1 MVDERA
7 PVAGA
12 VDAHSAGELAVVGAG
27 SWGTTLAVVYAR
39 GGRDVTLW
47 DRDAARARTIDDTRE
62 NRRYLP
68 DVRLPDGIGV
78 TSDLAVAVRG
88 RPLVVL
94 AVPAQAARGVA
105 TALCP
110 HLAPETVVVVAAKG
124 LEVGSGK
131 RMTEVVAESLRA
143 RQRRGVAVLSGPNLA
158 GEIVRGLPAASVVAA
173 RHRPSAVLAQRLLS
187 TGRFRLYISTDVAG
201 VELGGALKNVMALVA
216 GLADG
221 LGYGDNGKASI
232 MTRGLAEIARLGVA
246 AGARQATFAGL
257 SGLGDL
263 IATCSSPLSRN
274 YHVGYELGQGRTLE
288 EIRGAMSSVAEGVTT
303 TRAALELAARYGV
316 ELPIVTQV
324 GAVLFEGKN
333 PHDAVTELLTRAA
346 RDELTG
352 EAL

>member
-1 MVDERA
+1 MTD
-7 PVAGA
+7 
-12 VDAHSAGELAVVGAG
+12 SLAVIGAG
-27 SWGTTLAVVYAR
+27 SWGTTLAVIYAR
-39 GGRDVTLW
+39 AGRDVALW
-47 DRDAARARTIDDTRE
+47 DRDDARAQEMARTHE
-62 NRRYLP
+62 NTRYLSG
-68 DVRLPDGIGV
+68 VSLPAGIQI
-78 TSDLAVAVRG
+78 TSDLGEAARDRAV
-88 RPLVVL
+88 VVL
-94 AVPAQAARGVA
+94 AVPAQAVRQVA

-110 HLAPETVVVVAAKG
+110 HLAPDAVVVLAAKG
-124 LEVGSGK
+124 LEVGSGN
-131 RMTEVVAESLRA
+131 RVTEVAGECLRP

-158 GEIVRGLPAASVVAA
+158 GEIVRELPAASVVAA

-187 TGRFRLYISTDVAG
+187 TPRFRLYISADVVG

-216 GLADG
+216 GLSDG

-232 MTRGLAEIARLGVA
+232 MTRGLAEIARLGMA

-274 YHVGYELGQGRTLE
+274 YHVGYELGQGRTLD

-303 TRAALELAARYGV
+303 TRAAIALAARYGV
-316 ELPIVTQV
+316 EMPIVVQI
-324 GAVLFEGKN
+324 GAVLFEGKS

-352 EAL
+352 DVL

>member
-1 MVDERA
+1 MHVVDKQR
-7 PVAGA
+7 PD
-12 VDAHSAGELAVVGAG
+12 VDAHGADALAVVGAG
-27 SWGTTLAVVYAR
+27 SWGTTLAVIYAR
-39 GGRDVTLW
+39 AGRDVTLW
-47 DRDAARARTIDDTRE
+47 DRDAARARIIEETRE
-62 NRRYLP
+62 NGRYLP
-68 DVRLPDGIGV
+68 GVPLPEGIRV
-78 TSDLAVAVRG
+78 TPDLAEAVRG

-94 AVPAQAARGVA
+94 AVPAQATRAVA

-110 HLAPETVVVVAAKG
+110 QLATDAVVVVAAKG

-131 RMTEVVAESLRA
+131 RLTAVVAECLRP
-143 RQRRGVAVLSGPNLA
+143 RRRGGIAVLSGPNLA

-173 RHRPSAVLAQRLLS
+173 RRRPAAVLAQRLLS
-187 TGRFRLYISTDVAG
+187 TGRFRLYISADVVG

-216 GLADG
+216 GLSDG

-232 MTRGLAEIARLGVA
+232 MTRGLAEIARLGMA

-288 EIRGAMSSVAEGVTT
+288 EIRAGMSSVAEGVTT

-316 ELPIVTQV
+316 ELPIVAQV
-324 GAVLFEGKN
+324 AAVLFEGKS
-333 PHDAVTELLTRAA
+333 PHDAVNELLTRAA

>member
-1 MVDERA
+1 VESLS
-7 PVAGA
+7 VA
-12 VDAHSAGELAVVGAG
+12 GAG
-27 SWGTTLAVVYAR
+27 SWGTTLAVIYAR
-39 GGRDVTLW
+39 AGRDVTLW
-47 DRDAARARTIDDTRE
+47 DRDEGRAQEMREARE
-62 NRRYLP
+62 NARYLP
-68 DVRLPDGIGV
+68 GVPLPDAIGV
-78 TSDLAVAVRG
+78 TADLADAVRD

-94 AVPAQAARGVA
+94 AVPAQATRQVA
-105 TALCP
+105 TELCP
-110 HLAPETVVVVAAKG
+110 RLAPDAVVVIAAKG

-131 RMTEVVAESLRA
+131 RMTEVVAESLRP
-143 RQRRGVAVLSGPNLA
+143 RQRRGIAVLSGPNLA
-158 GEIVRGLPAASVVAA
+158 GEIVRELPAASVVAA
-173 RHRPSAVLAQRLLS
+173 RYRPSAVLAQRLLA
-187 TGRFRLYISTDVAG
+187 TPRFRLYISADVIG

-274 YHVGYELGQGRTLE
+274 YHVGYELGRGRTLDE
-288 EIRGAMSSVAEGVTT
+288 VRGEMSSVAEGVTT

-316 ELPIVTQV
+316 ELPIVAQV

-352 EAL
+352 AVL

>member
-1 MVDERA
+1 MTDSLTVI
-7 PVAGA
+7 
-12 VDAHSAGELAVVGAG
+12 GAG
-27 SWGTTLAVVYAR
+27 SWGTTLAVIYAR
-39 GGRDVTLW
+39 AGRDVALW
-47 DRDAARARTIDDTRE
+47 DRDAARAQEMARARE
-62 NRRYLP
+62 NARYLP
-68 DVRLPDGIGV
+68 GVSLPAGIQV
-78 TSDLAVAVRG
+78 ASDLGEAARDRAV
-88 RPLVVL
+88 VVL
-94 AVPAQAARGVA
+94 AVPAQAVRQVA

-110 HLAPETVVVVAAKG
+110 YLAPDAVVVLAAKG

-131 RMTEVVAESLRA
+131 RVTEVAGECLRP

-158 GEIVRGLPAASVVAA
+158 GEIVRELPAASVVAA
-173 RHRPSAVLAQRLLS
+173 RHRPSAVLAQRLLA
-187 TGRFRLYISTDVAG
+187 TPRFRLYISADVIG

-232 MTRGLAEIARLGVA
+232 MTRGLAEIARLGMA

-274 YHVGYELGQGRTLE
+274 YHVGYELGQGRTLD

-303 TRAALELAARYGV
+303 TRAAMALAARYGV
-316 ELPIVTQV
+316 EMPIVTQV
-324 GAVLFEGKN
+324 GAVLFEGKS

-352 EAL
+352 DTL